1 MFVSDLRHFLG
12 IPDDAPAPLR
22 RMAQHLGSIVKAGS
36 AAEPGLSWVSGIG
49 CIRRP
54 GRKPCSGRICI
65 LRSELPPEIRW
76 KCIVCGDEGCISG
89 WKGSSADL
97 GNGSVPPAAEGAS
110 AVVPYEIAK
119 VLRSI
124 TYLDSGV
131 ERMVYRARAVANGV
145 VLEGN
150 LESFRLLVDTVAAE
164 CDLEL
169 NRRCRKR
176 LDDASA
182 IVVDALDRAQANA
195 QLVGGPTAT
204 IRLRDATPDDFEG
217 VLTLWRIADV
227 EPTHTD
233 DVESLTRLLDRDRFA
248 LLIAEADGQVVGTVI
263 CGWDGWRG
271 SIYRLAVAPTH
282 QRTGVART
290 LVAAGED
297 RLRSFGAVRLA
308 AVVAETSP
316 AAVGFWTTA
325 GWERQ
330 SNRARFVKG

>member
-1 MFVSDLRHFLG
+1 
-12 IPDDAPAPLR
+12 
-22 RMAQHLGSIVKAGS
+22 MAQHLGSLVKAGS
-36 AAEPGLSWVSGIG
+36 SAEPGLSWVSGIG

-54 GRKPCSGRICI
+54 GRKPCPGRICI
-65 LRSELPPEIRW
+65 HRSELRPEIRW
-76 KCIVCGDEGCISG
+76 ECIVCGDDGRISG
-89 WKGSSADL
+89 WEGSSADL
-97 GNGSVPPAAEGAS
+97 RSGSVPSAEEGTS
-110 AVVPYEIAK
+110 AVIPYEIAK

-124 TYLDSGV
+124 TYPDSDV
-131 ERMVYRARAVANGV
+131 ERMVYRARAVADGV
-145 VLEGN
+145 VLEGKPE
-150 LESFRLLVDTVAAE
+150 LFRLLVDTVAAE
-164 CDLEL
+164 SNLEL

-182 IVVDALDRAQANA
+182 AVVDALNRAQANA
-195 QLVGGPTAT
+195 QLLGGPTGS
-204 IRLRDATPDDFEG
+204 IRLRDATPDDLEG

-233 DVESLTRLLDRDRFA
+233 DVECLTKLLDRDRFA
-248 LLIAEADGQVVGTVI
+248 LLIAEADGQIVGTVI

-282 QRTGVART
+282 RRTGVART

-308 AVVAETSP
+308 AVVTETSP
-316 AAVGFWTTA
+316 AAVGFWTAA